1 VQFSNESFYCIAKEN
16 GLYVFKCQNEQLD
29 TIVFVDMA
37 DNPPLSVNKDNGII
51 WVKTENNDLL
61 YIEENKLKDLV
72 SAKEFLLAKT
82 FSGQNFGII
91 KAERGL
97 YFTLAE
103 KVFKFDKSQ
112 NIFVEE
118 KITLSGVEEIPRPI
132 KMFTDVHNN
141 QWYNLSGSLRGLKG
155 ILLYQKIAKDSVN
168 TVFFNTGLD
177 ANKIFVDSTS
187 VWIAASDKLLR
198 YDLQRNYKPQRLFSA
213 IIKRVIIGQDSI
225 LPVELE
231 DPEIKYSLSN
241 VRFIV
246 SSTCFEGEPYIRY
259 QYRILGK
266 TKEWSEWDSK
276 SVITSGKLSPGDY
289 TFQVKA
295 INIEGRV
302 SEITE
307 LHFSVL
313 SPFYKTIPAYV
324 VYVVILLFLGFIALR
339 YKTWR
344 FIKYKE
350 GIEKIVQ
357 ERTEDIL
364 KEKEKSE
371 ILIANLLPKGTAD
384 ELKQTGKA
392 TSQKFNMATVLFSDI
407 QGFTKIAEQ
416 MNPDVLIDQLDAF
429 FFHFDSVVEKYNI
442 EKIKTIGDAYMCAGG
457 IPDKNITNPVEVV
470 LAALEMQE
478 YMAGLKKDNSDIWDL
493 RIGIHTG
500 SVIAGVVGHKKLSYD
515 IWGDTVNT
523 ASRMESSGEAGK
535 VNISGQT
542 YELIKDFFI
551 CEYRGKMPVKY
562 KGEIDMYFVK
572 SIRPELS
579 IDMHIQPNKKF
590 FTMLQLLRLQDVQDE
605 VIEKLINEFPQNL
618 YFHNVERVK
627 ELINLVDLYSRA
639 EEMGDE
645 DKLVVKTAA
654 LLSDV
659 GYIQSYEE
667 HEEHSIEFAK
677 DFLSRFKYNQEQIDK
692 ICTLID
698 ITKQNRKPQN
708 KLEEILL
715 DAEMNYLSRADFVS
729 LNEQFFNEQ
738 FEHGKIDSKEDWVKM
753 QVVLLSNH
761 KYYTQV
767 ANVLRDV
774 NPDTQ
779 IENLLQ
785 NVQKNA

>member
-1 VQFSNESFYCIAKEN
+1 
-16 GLYVFKCQNEQLD
+16 
-29 TIVFVDMA
+29 
-37 DNPPLSVNKDNGII
+37 
-51 WVKTENNDLL
+51 
-61 YIEENKLKDLV
+61 
-72 SAKEFLLAKT
+72 
-82 FSGQNFGII
+82 
-91 KAERGL
+91 
-97 YFTLAE
+97 
-103 KVFKFDKSQ
+103 
-112 NIFVEE
+112 
-118 KITLSGVEEIPRPI
+118 
-132 KMFTDVHNN
+132 
-141 QWYNLSGSLRGLKG
+141 
-155 ILLYQKIAKDSVN
+155 
-168 TVFFNTGLD
+168 
-177 ANKIFVDSTS
+177 
-187 VWIAASDKLLR
+187 
-198 YDLQRNYKPQRLFSA
+198 
-213 IIKRVIIGQDSI
+213 
-225 LPVELE
+225 
-231 DPEIKYSLSN
+231 
-241 VRFIV
+241 
-246 SSTCFEGEPYIRY
+246 
-259 QYRILGK
+259 
-266 TKEWSEWDSK
+266 
-276 SVITSGKLSPGDY
+276 
-289 TFQVKA
+289 
-295 INIEGRV
+295 
-302 SEITE
+302 
-307 LHFSVL
+307 
-313 SPFYKTIPAYV
+313 
-324 VYVVILLFLGFIALR
+324 
-339 YKTWR
+339 
-344 FIKYKE
+344 
-350 GIEKIVQ
+350 
-357 ERTEDIL
+357 
-364 KEKEKSE
+364 
-371 ILIANLLPKGTAD
+371 
-384 ELKQTGKA
+384 
-392 TSQKFNMATVLFSDI
+392 
-407 QGFTKIAEQ
+407 
-416 MNPDVLIDQLDAF
+416 
-429 FFHFDSVVEKYNI
+429 
-442 EKIKTIGDAYMCAGG
+442 MCAGG

-579 IDMHIQPNKKF
+579 VDMHIQPNKKF

-605 VIEKLINEFPQNL
+605 VIEKLISDLPQNL

-639 EEMGDE
+639 EEMCDE

-654 LLSDV
+654 MLADV
-659 GYIQSYEE
+659 GYIHSYDE
-667 HEEHSIEFAK
+667 HEERSIEFAK

-692 ICTLID
+692 ICSLID
-698 ITKQNRKPQN
+698 ISKQNRKPQN

-729 LNEQFFNEQ
+729 LNEQLFNEQ
-738 FEHGKIDSKEDWVKM
+738 LEHGKIDTKEDWIKM